1 MANRLLPFRQYD
13 ENDVIN
19 LFANAASDASPT
31 TNGNGSAG
39 VFVSIK
45 SGGGNFSKDP
55 ITYVDR
61 SELSASYGHTRNQY
75 PEVQLKVEA
84 AAVGSVAGKVIGV
97 TLKQTLEADENGEKL
112 LYNPVKKDEL
122 QAVLSGQACP
132 VATRGIFTLTSDA
145 IDAAA
150 SATAGNDNSC
160 IPGYAAVISPDNAG
174 KVSGINFDSLW
185 TFSATL
191 GSNVPT
197 GVEWVSQGGD
207 VIKYTPNHVVGTWL
221 GTGLRTTTGPSTDV
235 HAGNYAVLKLNL

>member
-19 LFANAASDASPT
+19 LFANDASDANPT

-61 SELSASYGHTRNQY
+61 TELSASYGHTKNQY
-75 PEVQLKVEA
+75 PEVQLKVTA
-84 AAVGSVAGKVIGV
+84 ASAGATAGEVIGL
-97 TLKQTLEADENGEKL
+97 TLKQTLEQDENGEKL

-132 VATRGIFTLTSDA
+132 VATRGVFTLTSDA
-145 IDAAA
+145 FDLAADG
-150 SATAGNDNSC
+150 TNSC
-160 IPGYAAVISPDNAG
+160 VPGYAAVISPENAG
-174 KVSGINFDSLW
+174 KVSGVAHSSL
-185 TFSATL
+185 FGGLAT
-191 GSNVPT
+191 SVT
-197 GVEWVSQGGD
+197 GFAIVVQGGST
-207 VIKYTPNHVVGTWL
+207 VKYSEGHAIGTWI
-221 GTGLRTTTGPSTDV
+221 GTGTRTSTGPTTDV
-235 HAGNYAVLKLNL
+235 AAGAYSVLKLNL